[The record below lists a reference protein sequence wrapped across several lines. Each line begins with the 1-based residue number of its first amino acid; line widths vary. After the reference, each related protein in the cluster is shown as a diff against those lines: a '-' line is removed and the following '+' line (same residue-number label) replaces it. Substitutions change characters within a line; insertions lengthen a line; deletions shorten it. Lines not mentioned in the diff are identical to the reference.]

1 MDFKTI
7 LKEDKK
13 MVKII
18 STIVDPNLML
28 IGLKLELDDKS
39 VVAYNMQQLK
49 QMGLNNHQML
59 ISGNKMQLKGSF
71 KLNNV
76 PMEVFMGNSFAPIN
90 NSVTIVGRE
99 NNGTDDTAYHV
110 VTGDGRKAR
119 VTIEGLR
126 MLNELF
132 KPTNFVVNRR
142 SDTGKNYLTSKPGC
156 PKIADLPIVGGVAKQ
171 LAQRTYKKDVKAPNG
186 ALSFW
191 NLCTM
196 IDSMNGVFIKLPNVS
211 YNADTNMVI
220 PTDKV
225 AATQDISNYGEFALP
240 TPEVIITNAN
250 INLSFR
256 AQIKVD
262 ITDTDGNKLFDVW
275 SNKISTKTVFKNGKN
290 NMSEIGILVKNT
302 VRDQLFAALE
312 GFDYGRLD
320 DAQLRKYYA
329 QVAGKGNADDL
340 TIIWLSL
347 KKVPAFTKADV
358 DKMRASLP
366 TPEVFIKNIFDYT
379 CVKKALTEL
388 TKVKREAIKAGNGI
402 KTVSPEL
409 AHCTPEQLA
418 AIARAGIDTTYNS
431 FTYKAEKTAD
441 SEDGKQTKS
450 EYAIKWEFTKL
461 KSINIQANEKMVT
474 DVQALAEVLKQYYDA
489 KKTDEANAFIQQ
501 TKDAANAYAKVIQAW
516 NIVMLYDGQF
526 NHVQTTPHNA
536 VRVVPAKTNTFVVLS
551 GTAPFEQAR
560 ASVCGWE
567 VK

>member
-1 MDFKTI
+1 MI
-7 LKEDKK
+7 R
-13 MVKII
+13 II
-18 STIVDPNLML
+18 STIVDANLML
-28 IGLKLELDDKS
+28 VGLKLELDDKS
-39 VVAYNMQQLK
+39 IVAYNMQQLK

-59 ISGNKMQLKGSF
+59 ISGNKMQLKGNF
-71 KLNNV
+71 KLNSI
-76 PMEVFMGNSFAPIN
+76 PMEVFMGNGFAPIN

-171 LAQRTYKKDVKAPNG
+171 MAQRTYKKAVVAPNG

-196 IDSMNGVFIKLPNVS
+196 VDSMNGVFIKLPNVR
-211 YNADTNMVI
+211 YNAETHMVI
-220 PTDKV
+220 PSDKV
-225 AATQDISNYGEFALP
+225 GSAQDISNYGEFALP
-240 TPEVIITNAN
+240 NPEVVITNAN

-256 AQIKVD
+256 AQVKVD
-262 ITDTDGNKLFDVW
+262 ITDVNGTKLFDIW
-275 SNKISTKTVFKNGKN
+275 SNKISTKTVFKNGQHN
-290 NMSEIGILVKNT
+290 ISDIGIMVKNT
-302 VRDQLFAALE
+302 VRDQLFAALQ

-329 QVAGKGNADDL
+329 QVAGKGSADDL

-347 KKVPAFTKADV
+347 KNVPAFTKADI

-366 TPEVFIKNIFDYT
+366 APEVFIKNIFDYT

-431 FTYKAEKTAD
+431 YTFKAEKTAD

-450 EYAIKWEFTKL
+450 EFAIKWEFTKL
-461 KSINIQANEKMVT
+461 KSVNVQANEKMAT
-474 DVQALAEVLKQYYDA
+474 DIKALAEVLEQYYAA
-489 KKTDEANAFIQQ
+489 KKTDEANQFIQQ

-526 NHVQTTPHNA
+526 SCVKTTPNA
-536 VRVVPAKTNTFVVLS
+536 ATSIVPAKTNTYIVLA
-551 GTAPFEQAR
+551 GAAPFEQAR
-560 ASVCGWE
+560 AAVAGWT
-567 VK
+567 VQ

>member
-1 MDFKTI
+1 MI
-7 LKEDKK
+7 
-13 MVKII
+13 KII

-49 QMGLNNHQML
+49 SMGLNNHQME
-59 ISGNKMQLKGSF
+59 ISGNKMQLKSGF
-71 KLNNV
+71 KLNSI
-76 PMEVFMGNSFAPIN
+76 PMEVFMGQGQFAPVN

-110 VTGDGRKAR
+110 VTGNGHKAR
-119 VTIEGLR
+119 VTIDGLR
-126 MLNELF
+126 MLNDLF

-142 SDTGKNYLTSKPGC
+142 SDTGKSYLTSKPGA
-156 PKIADLPIVGGVAKQ
+156 PKISDLPIVGGVAKQ
-171 LAQRTYKKDVKAPNG
+171 LGQRTYKKDVVAPNG

-191 NLCTM
+191 NLCEM
-196 IDSMNGVFIKLPNVS
+196 INSMNGVFIKLPNVKYS
-211 YNADTNMVI
+211 ADTHMVI
-220 PTDKV
+220 PTDK
-225 AATQDISNYGEFALP
+225 AATTKDISDFGEFALP
-240 TPEVIITNAN
+240 EPEVVITNAN

-256 AQIKVD
+256 AQVCVD
-262 ITDTDGNKLFDVW
+262 ITDPDGNKLFDVW
-275 SNKISTKTVFKNGKN
+275 SNKISTKTVFKHGKCN
-290 NMSEIGILVKNT
+290 LSEIGILVKNT

-312 GFDYGRLD
+312 GFDYGRLE

-329 QVAGKGNADDL
+329 KVAGKGNADDL

-347 KKVPAFTKADV
+347 KNVPAFTSADIE
-358 DKMRASLP
+358 KMRTSLP
-366 TPEVFIKNIFDYT
+366 TPEVFIKNIFDYN

-409 AHCTPEQLA
+409 AHCTAEQLA

-450 EYAIKWEFTKL
+450 EFAIKWEFTKL
-461 KSINIQANEKMVT
+461 KTVNVQANEKMAT
-474 DVQALAEVLKQYYDA
+474 DIQALAEVLEQYYAA

-526 NHVQTTPHNA
+526 KCVKTTANPA
-536 VRVVPAKTNTFVVLS
+536 TRVVPAKTNMYVVLT
-551 GTAPFEQAR
+551 GNAPFEQAR
-560 ASVCGWE
+560 AVVSGWE
-567 VK
+567 VQ

>member
-1 MDFKTI
+1 MI
-7 LKEDKK
+7 R
-13 MVKII
+13 II

-39 VVAYNMQQLK
+39 MVAYNMQQLK
-49 QMGLNNHQML
+49 QMGLNNHQMVITENTL
-59 ISGNKMQLKGSF
+59 QLKGSF
-71 KLNNV
+71 KLNSI
-76 PMEVFMGNSFAPIN
+76 PMEVYMGGQFVPMN

-110 VTGDGRKAR
+110 ETGSGHKAK
-119 VTIEGLR
+119 VTIAGLR
-126 MLNELF
+126 MLNDLF
-132 KPTNFVVNRR
+132 KPVNFVVNRR
-142 SDTGKNYLTSKPGC
+142 GDTGKCYLTSKPGF
-156 PKIADLPIVGGVAKQ
+156 PKISELPIVGGVAKQ
-171 LAQRTYKKDVKAPNG
+171 LATRTYKKDVVAPNG

-196 IDSMNGVFIKLPNVS
+196 IDSMNGVFIRLPHVQ
-211 YNADTNMVI
+211 YDTTTYMAIPADKA
-220 PTDKV
+220 DKV
-225 AATQDISNYGEFALP
+225 KDISEYGEFALP
-240 TPEVIITNAN
+240 QPEVVITNAN

-256 AQIKVD
+256 AQVKVD
-262 ITDTDGNKLFDVW
+262 ITDPNGNKLFDIW
-275 SNKISTKTVFKNGKN
+275 SNKISTKTVYKHGKSN
-290 NMSEIGILVKNT
+290 LSEIGILVKNT
-302 VRDQLFAALE
+302 VKEQLFAALQ
-312 GFDYGRLD
+312 GHKFGRLE

-340 TIIWLSL
+340 CIISLSL
-347 KKVPAFTKADV
+347 ANVPAFVQADI

-366 TPEVFIKNIFDYT
+366 TPDAFVKNIFDYT

-402 KTVSPEL
+402 KTVSSEL
-409 AHCTPEQLA
+409 SHCTPEQLA

-431 FTYKAEKTAD
+431 FMFKAEKTAD

-461 KSINIQANEKMVT
+461 KSVNVAANEKLAE
-474 DVQALAEVLKQYYDA
+474 DVKALAEVLEQYYAA

-526 NHVQTTPHNA
+526 NCVKTTPNA
-536 VRVVPAKTNTFVVLS
+536 ALQIVPAKTNKYIVLTGS
-551 GTAPFEQAR
+551 APFEQAR
-560 ASVCGWE
+560 AAVSGWD
-567 VK
+567 VQ

>member
-1 MDFKTI
+1 
-7 LKEDKK
+7 

-18 STIVDPNLML
+18 STIVDANLML

-39 VVAYNMQQLK
+39 IVAYNMQQLK

-59 ISGNKMQLKGSF
+59 ISGNKMQPKGNF
-71 KLNNV
+71 KLNAI
-76 PMEVFMGNSFAPIN
+76 PMEVYMGNGFAPIN

-119 VTIEGLR
+119 VTIDGLR

-142 SDTGKNYLTSKPGC
+142 SDTGKSYLTSKPGC

-171 LAQRTYKKDVKAPNG
+171 LATRTYKKDVVTPNG

-191 NLCTM
+191 NLCEM
-196 IDSMNGVFIKLPNVS
+196 IASMNGVFIRLPNVQ
-211 YNADTNMVI
+211 YNAETHMVI
-220 PTDKV
+220 PSEKSSN
-225 AATQDISNYGEFALP
+225 AQDISNYGEFALP
-240 TPEVIITNAN
+240 TPEVVITNAN

-256 AQIKVD
+256 AQVKVD
-262 ITDTDGNKLFDVW
+262 ITDTDGNKLFDIW
-275 SNKISTKTVFKNGKN
+275 SNKISTKTVFKHGKCN
-290 NMSEIGILVKNT
+290 LSEIGIMVKNT
-302 VRDQLFAALE
+302 VRDQLYAALK
-312 GFDYGRLD
+312 GFNYGRLD

-329 QVAGKGNADDL
+329 QVAGKGSADDL

-347 KKVPAFTKADV
+347 KNVPAFTKADV

-379 CVKKALTEL
+379 CVKKALTEF
-388 TKVKREAIKAGNGI
+388 TKIKREAIKAGNGI

-409 AHCTPEQLA
+409 AHCTPEQLT
-418 AIARAGIDTTYNS
+418 AIARAGIDTAYNS
-431 FTYKAEKTAD
+431 YTFKAEKTAG
-441 SEDGKQTKS
+441 SEDGKETKS

-461 KSINIQANEKMVT
+461 KTVNVQANEKMIA
-474 DVQALAEVLKQYYDA
+474 DIKALAEVLEQYYAA
-489 KKTDEANAFIQQ
+489 KKTDEANQYIQQ
-501 TKDAANAYAKVIQAW
+501 TKDAANALAKVIQLW

-526 NHVQTTPHNA
+526 NSVQTTPNAA
-536 VRVVPAKTNTFVVLS
+536 VRVVPAKTNTFIVLTGS
-551 GTAPFEQAR
+551 APFEQAR
-560 ASVCGWE
+560 ASVCGWD

>member
-1 MDFKTI
+1 MI
-7 LKEDKK
+7 
-13 MVKII
+13 KII

-49 QMGLNNHQML
+49 SMGLNNHQME
-59 ISGNKMQLKGSF
+59 ISGNRMQLKNGF
-71 KLNNV
+71 KLNSI
-76 PMEVFMGNSFAPIN
+76 PMEVFMGQGQFMPIN

-110 VTGDGRKAR
+110 VTGNGHKAR
-119 VTIEGLR
+119 VTIDGLR
-126 MLNELF
+126 MLNDLF

-142 SDTGKNYLTSKPGC
+142 SDTGKSYLTSKPGA
-156 PKIADLPIVGGVAKQ
+156 PKISDLPIVGGVAKQ
-171 LAQRTYKKDVKAPNG
+171 LGQRTYKKDVVAPNG

-191 NLCTM
+191 NLCEM
-196 IDSMNGVFIKLPNVS
+196 INSMNGVFIKLPNVKYS
-211 YNADTNMVI
+211 ADTHMVI
-220 PTDKV
+220 PTDK
-225 AATQDISNYGEFALP
+225 AATTKDISDFGEFALP
-240 TPEVIITNAN
+240 EPEVVITNAN

-256 AQIKVD
+256 AQVCVD
-262 ITDTDGNKLFDVW
+262 ITDPDGNKLFDIW
-275 SNKISTKTVFKNGKN
+275 SNKISTKTVFKHGKCN
-290 NMSEIGILVKNT
+290 LSEIGILVKNT

-312 GFDYGRLD
+312 GFDFGRLE

-329 QVAGKGNADDL
+329 KVAGKGNADDL

-347 KKVPAFTKADV
+347 KNVPAFTSADIE
-358 DKMRASLP
+358 KMRASLP
-366 TPEVFIKNIFDYT
+366 TPEVFIKNIFDYN

-409 AHCTPEQLA
+409 AHCTAEQLA

-450 EYAIKWEFTKL
+450 EFAIKWEFTKL
-461 KSINIQANEKMVT
+461 KTVNVQANEKMTT
-474 DVQALAEVLKQYYDA
+474 DVQALAEVLEQYYAA

-526 NHVQTTPHNA
+526 KCVKTTANPA
-536 VRVVPAKTNTFVVLS
+536 TRVVPAKTNMYVVLT
-551 GTAPFEQAR
+551 GNAPFEQAR
-560 ASVCGWE
+560 AVVSGWD
-567 VK
+567 VQ

>member
-1 MDFKTI
+1 MI
-7 LKEDKK
+7 
-13 MVKII
+13 KII

-49 QMGLNNHQML
+49 SMGLNNHQME
-59 ISGNKMQLKGSF
+59 ISGNKMQLKSGF
-71 KLNNV
+71 KLNSI
-76 PMEVFMGNSFAPIN
+76 PMEVFMGQGQFMPIN

-110 VTGDGRKAR
+110 VTGNGHKAR
-119 VTIEGLR
+119 VTIDGLR
-126 MLNELF
+126 MLNDLF

-142 SDTGKNYLTSKPGC
+142 SDTGKSYLTSKPGA
-156 PKIADLPIVGGVAKQ
+156 PKISDLPIVGGVAKQ
-171 LAQRTYKKDVKAPNG
+171 LGQRTYKKDVVAPNG

-191 NLCTM
+191 NLCEM
-196 IDSMNGVFIKLPNVS
+196 INSMNGVFIKLPNVKYS
-211 YNADTNMVI
+211 ADTHMVI
-220 PTDKV
+220 PTDK
-225 AATQDISNYGEFALP
+225 AATTKDISDFGEFALP
-240 TPEVIITNAN
+240 EPEVVITNAN

-256 AQIKVD
+256 AQVCVD
-262 ITDTDGNKLFDVW
+262 ITDPDGNKLFDIW
-275 SNKISTKTVFKNGKN
+275 SNKISTKTVFKHGKCN
-290 NMSEIGILVKNT
+290 LSEIGILVKNT

-312 GFDYGRLD
+312 GFDYGRLE

-329 QVAGKGNADDL
+329 KVAGKGNADDL

-347 KKVPAFTKADV
+347 KNVPAFTSADIE
-358 DKMRASLP
+358 KMRASLP
-366 TPEVFIKNIFDYT
+366 TPEVFIKNIFDYN

-409 AHCTPEQLA
+409 AHCTAEQLA

-450 EYAIKWEFTKL
+450 EFAIKWEFTKL
-461 KSINIQANEKMVT
+461 KTVNVQANEKMAT
-474 DVQALAEVLKQYYDA
+474 DVQALAEVLEQYYAA

-526 NHVQTTPHNA
+526 KCVKTTANPA
-536 VRVVPAKTNTFVVLS
+536 TRVVPAKTNMYVVLT
-551 GTAPFEQAR
+551 GNAPFEQAR
-560 ASVCGWE
+560 AVVSGWE
-567 VK
+567 VQ

>member
-1 MDFKTI
+1 MI
-7 LKEDKK
+7 
-13 MVKII
+13 KIV

-49 QMGLNNHQML
+49 SMGLNNHQME
-59 ISGNKMQLKGSF
+59 ISGNRMQLKNGF
-71 KLNNV
+71 KLNSI
-76 PMEVFMGNSFAPIN
+76 PMEVFMGNSFVPMN
-90 NSVTIVGRE
+90 NSVTIIGRE

-110 VTGDGRKAR
+110 QTGDGRTAR
-119 VTIEGLR
+119 VTIEGLK

-142 SDTGKNYLTSKPGC
+142 GDTGKSYLTSKPGC

-171 LAQRTYKKDVKAPNG
+171 LATRTYKKDVVAPNG
-186 ALSFW
+186 DLSFW

-196 IDSMNGVFIKLPNVS
+196 IESMNGVFIKLPNVK
-211 YNADTNMVI
+211 YNAETHMVI
-220 PTDKV
+220 PADKA

-240 TPEVIITNAN
+240 QPEVVISNAN

-256 AQIKVD
+256 AQVKVD
-262 ITDTDGNKLFDVW
+262 ITDPDGNKLFDIW
-275 SNKISTKTVFKNGKN
+275 SNKISTKTVFKNGKCN
-290 NMSEIGILVKNT
+290 LSEIGILVKNT
-302 VRDQLFAALE
+302 VRDQLFAALS
-312 GFDYGRLD
+312 GFNYGRLD
-320 DAQLRKYYA
+320 DSQLRKYYA

-347 KKVPAFTKADV
+347 KNVPAFTKADV

-402 KTVSPEL
+402 KTVSSEL

-450 EYAIKWEFTKL
+450 EFAIKWEFTKL
-461 KSINIQANEKMVT
+461 KTVNVQANEKMLD
-474 DVQALAEVLKQYYDA
+474 DVKALAEVLEQYYAA
-489 KKTDEANAFIQQ
+489 KKTDDANAFIQQ
-501 TKDAANAYAKVIQAW
+501 TKDAANAYAKIIQTW
-516 NIVMLYDGQF
+516 NVVMLFDGQF
-526 NHVQTTPHNA
+526 ERVKVMANPAIQ
-536 VRVVPAKTNTFVVLS
+536 VVPAKTNTYVVLT
-551 GTAPFEQAR
+551 GKAPFEQAR
-560 ASVCGWE
+560 AVVSGWE
-567 VK
+567 VQ